1 MEKEILACIKE
12 INLKYLE
19 SGQISKVVFPL
30 ERQEA
35 HKKKIIH
42 LITRFFIISHSPKG
56 EIRYL
61 VQKRSKNKTEYP
73 DYFTDSSS
81 GHIIWKKFL
90 DLKKIQKDA
99 MRELEEEFGIPSRAL
114 NKIKFYELKDEIDD
128 KEREISY
135 VFFGLVDYDVII
147 KPNVNELDIE
157 RSRFFGRV
165 ELENILKNEKIIAY
179 PKKIWK
185 KLLNTDI
192 NSLFENETAP
202 KFSQS
207 NNSALFIGRFQPLH
221 HGHLYVL
228 MNILKSYRTVKIG
241 IGSSQLS
248 NTFND
253 PFTNIERREF
263 IKTALKKRNIS
274 TKRYDIYDIPDIFNA
289 KKWVDHVVSII
300 GEFDAIYSNS
310 DWIRE
315 LFQNKGFK
323 VGKKITIFKKKFNS
337 SNVRRLII
345 KNNKSWKPIVPKE
358 IVELIE
364 KFDGINRLKSLNT
377 VDKL

>member
-1 MEKEILACIKE
+1 MEKEIVACIKD
-12 INLKYLE
+12 INIKYLE
-19 SGQISKVVFPL
+19 SGQISKVVFPM

-35 HKKKIIH
+35 HKQKIIH

-56 EIRYL
+56 DTRYL
-61 VQKRSKNKTEYP
+61 IQKRSKNKAEYP
-73 DYFTDSSS
+73 EYFTDSSS
-81 GHIIWKKFL
+81 GHVIWKRNL
-90 DLKKIQKDA
+90 DLRKIKEDA

-114 NKIKFYELKDEIDD
+114 QIIKFHELKDEKDN
-128 KEREISY
+128 KETEISY
-135 VFFGLVDYDVII
+135 VFFGIVDYNTTL
-147 KPNVNELDIE
+147 KPNPDELDIE
-157 RSRFFGRV
+157 GSRFYERA
-165 ELENILKNEKIIAY
+165 ELENILKTEKSIEY
-179 PKKIWK
+179 PKKIWN
-185 KLLNTDI
+185 LILNADI
-192 NSLFENETAP
+192 SSLFENDIVP
-202 KFSQS
+202 KLSHS
-207 NNSALFIGRFQPLH
+207 NNSALFIGRFQPIH
-221 HGHLYVL
+221 HGHVYVL
-228 MNILKSYRTVKIG
+228 MNILKSYRSVKIG

-248 NTFND
+248 NTIND

-263 IKTALKKRNIS
+263 VKAVVNKRLIS
-274 TKRYDIYDIPDIFNA
+274 TKRYKIYDIPDIFNA
-289 KKWVDHVVSII
+289 KKWVEHVVSIV